1 MPILRHLAGTL
12 AGIRDR
18 HRDRHRPTGHG
29 FAIAERVDQLN
40 GAHWDAVTAGA
51 SVFLGRDYLLALAD
65 APPAGVA
72 LRCALIY
79 REGRPVAAL
88 ACQVVTVTGERVG
101 LRRRPLRRLGTRVL
115 VCGNLL
121 SWGPHG
127 TAVVPGEDPVQT
139 WLAIGEALYRIRRA
153 ERLSGQTGMV
163 VVKDLPE
170 AAVPD
175 GLVRLGYR
183 AFATDPDM
191 VLAHGPKV
199 RDFAGYLAAMNA
211 KYRKAAKDTVAAV
224 ERGGCT
230 VEALTDLAPW
240 AGQLHALYLQV
251 HAKATVAM
259 ATVHPDYLLA
269 LARRLG
275 PGAFRCI
282 AIRRGDRL
290 LGFVTAIR
298 DGDTAVGYL
307 IGMDYEA
314 NAGLPIYFRLLYA
327 AVEQGLSLGCR
338 RLSLGRT
345 ALEPKAKLG
354 AVPEPLHV
362 ALRHRVTA
370 ANLLLGPL
378 LGMVPHAEAPVR
390 SVFRDG

>member
-1 MPILRHLAGTL
+1 MPILRRIAGTL
-12 AGIRDR
+12 ATLREG

-40 GAHWDAVTAGA
+40 ADHWDAVTAGA
-51 SVFLGRDYLLALAD
+51 TVFLRRAYLLALAD
-65 APPAGVA
+65 APPGGMA

-79 REGRPVAAL
+79 RAGVPVAAV

-101 LRRRPLRRLGTRVL
+101 VRRRPLRGLGTRVL

-121 SWGPHG
+121 SWGAHG
-127 TAVVPGEDPVQT
+127 TAIIPGEDPVQT

-153 ERLSGQTGMV
+153 ERLSGQTGLV
-163 VVKDLPE
+163 LVKDLPE
-170 AAVPD
+170 AVVPA
-175 GLVRLGYR
+175 GLGRLGYR

-191 VLAHGPKV
+191 VLNHRPGV

-211 KYRKAAKDTVAAV
+211 KYRKAAKDAVAAV
-224 ERGGCT
+224 ARAGCT
-230 VEALTDLAPW
+230 VETVTDLGPW
-240 AGQLHALYLQV
+240 AEEIHALYLQV

-259 ATVHPDYLLA
+259 TTVHPQYLPA

-275 PGAFRCI
+275 PDRFRCTV
-282 AIRRGDRL
+282 IRHGDRL
-290 LGFVTAIR
+290 LGFVTAIQ

-307 IGMDYEA
+307 IGMDYAA
-314 NAGLPIYFRLLYA
+314 NAELPVYFRLLYA
-327 AVEQGLSLGCR
+327 TVEMGLAMGCR

-345 ALEPKAKLG
+345 ALEPKAKIG

-362 ALRHRVTA
+362 AMRHRVTA
-370 ANLLLGPL
+370 ANLLLRPL

-390 SVFRDG
+390 TVFRDG